1 MECNVEI
8 VRNSGELAEGAKDL
22 AKRCLD
28 LARHLVARDE
38 APAAI
43 ERGGR
48 KAHALEA
55 ERAAGD
61 GSRIDREA

>member
-1 MECNVEI
+1 M
-8 VRNSGELAEGAKDL
+8 DL

-28 LARHLVARDE
+28 LARHLIAHDE

-61 GSRIDREA
+61 RSQDDLLA